1 MFSRMALQVNSRST
15 YAAHHKNYLKFCDSI
30 GHDALSAVTEE
41 LLCAA
46 MIDYVRSHK
55 VTTLP
60 QYISAVANWHHEHSL
75 GDLPRNRLFHRVQK
89 GIHNVFGLS
98 ESVQSKTALS
108 LADLQVFYS
117 KMDFSRFHHS
127 RDWLCY
133 VLAFFGLLRIHEYI
147 GSSLKFGHV
156 KVKSWGISITI
167 PFSKTNLQPVKVR
180 LVRRDPSDMF
190 DPVSAYYRYVQFIP
204 KPLQHPNIP
213 FFLQRADRSIPLSDA
228 EYMETFKHR
237 VHHYLHKPAANYA
250 GHSFRR
256 GGTTALFLA
265 GVPETVIA
273 AHGRWKSLAYRKY
286 FDAAVN
292 KLLPTA
298 MLYQHAITGMAY
310 VPSIHTTI
318 SSGSNPSPSEP

>member
-1 MFSRMALQVNSRST
+1 MFSRMALQVNSRSA
-15 YAAHHKNYLKFCDSI
+15 YATHHKTYLKFCESI
-30 GHDALSAVTEE
+30 GHDALSGVTEE
-41 LLCAA
+41 LLCADI
-46 MIDYVRSHK
+46 IDFVRSHK

-75 GDLPRNRLFHRVQK
+75 GDLPRNRLFQRVQK
-89 GIHNVFGLS
+89 GIQNVFGLS
-98 ESVQSKTALS
+98 ESVQSKAALS
-108 LADLQVFYS
+108 LADLQVFYG
-117 KMDFSRFHHS
+117 KMNFSRFCDS

-133 VLAFFGLLRIHEYI
+133 VFAFFGLLRIHEYI
-147 GSSLKFGHV
+147 GASFKFGHV

-204 KPLQHPNIP
+204 KPIQHPNIP
-213 FFLQRADRSIPLSDA
+213 FFLQRADRSIPITDT
-228 EYMETFKHR
+228 EYMETFKQR
-237 VHHYLHKPAANYA
+237 VKLWLHKKDTNYA

-298 MLYQHAITGMAY
+298 MLYQHSISGMSLI
-310 VPSIHTTI
+310 PSIHTTI
-318 SSGSNPSPSEP
+318 PSGSNPSPSEP

>member
-30 GHDALSAVTEE
+30 GHDALLPITEE

-46 MIDYVRSHK
+46 MIDFVRSHK

-60 QYISAVANWHHEHSL
+60 QYISAVANWHHEHAL

-98 ESVQSKTALS
+98 EAVQSKAALS
-108 LADLQVFYS
+108 LADLKVFYS
-117 KMDFSRFHHS
+117 KMDFSRFCDS

-156 KVKSWGISITI
+156 MVKSWGISITI

-204 KPLQHPNIP
+204 TPLQHPNIP
-213 FFLQRADRSIPLSDA
+213 FFLQRADRSIPLADA

-237 VHHYLHKPAANYA
+237 VHVYLRKPEANYA

-286 FDAAVN
+286 FDATVN
-292 KLLPTA
+292 KLLPTK
-298 MLYQHAITGMAY
+298 MLYQHAIA
-310 VPSIHTTI
+310 
-318 SSGSNPSPSEP
+318 SSHGASSSSHPSPSEP